1 MNEDAL
7 EKLKRMAMQRYTD
20 RIKSGEKMPQISE
33 ETSEESSEE
42 SSEKAS
48 YSRFKL
54 HENQGKRIVQQR
66 AESATESIL
75 PPTKLMLGY
84 GPDFV
89 KKFFFGNAKIKVM
102 KATKNDSRRD
112 RRCVVFINRMLVYPP

>member
-7 EKLKRMAMQRYTD
+7 EKLKRMAMQRCTD

-33 ETSEESSEE
+33 ETSEETSEE

-54 HENQGKRIVQQR
+54 HENQGR
-66 AESATESIL
+66 E
-75 PPTKLMLGY
+75 
-84 GPDFV
+84 
-89 KKFFFGNAKIKVM
+89 
-102 KATKNDSRRD
+102 
-112 RRCVVFINRMLVYPP
+112 

>member
-33 ETSEESSEE
+33 ETSEESSE
-42 SSEKAS
+42 KAS

-54 HENQGKRIVQQR
+54 HENQGR
-66 AESATESIL
+66 E
-75 PPTKLMLGY
+75 
-84 GPDFV
+84 
-89 KKFFFGNAKIKVM
+89 
-102 KATKNDSRRD
+102 
-112 RRCVVFINRMLVYPP
+112 